1 MALFRRKKI
10 TRPKS
15 HLGMALFKYD
25 NIINKDIKGI
35 INSINSKKAV
45 NPKRGKAIFDGAS
58 NKFDFIVED
67 ISKENLKIDY
77 RSDKI
82 RYMIIDMIN
91 ILKTFF
97 EKALQHDFDPE
108 KIKEYNLPGSLG
120 KVLSLR
126 ENIKKKMKD
135 IESDY
140 L

>member
-10 TRPKS
+10 IRPKS
-15 HLGMALFKYD
+15 PLGMALMQYD
-25 NIINKDIKGI
+25 AIINMEMKGI
-35 INSINSKKAV
+35 IKSIISKKAV

-58 NKFDFIVED
+58 HKLDFILED
-67 ISKENLKIDY
+67 ISKENLKTDY

-91 ILKTFF
+91 TLKSFF
-97 EKALQHDFDPE
+97 EKALQDDFDPD
-108 KIKEYNLPGSLG
+108 KINSYNRPCSLG
-120 KVLSLR
+120 QVRSTR
-126 ENIKKKMKD
+126 EDIKKKMKD